1 MYFDIA
7 PLLSNNPYLGRLEY
21 DRTSS
26 LDIKSYYNPTKLTP
40 KWSELDSTPQI
51 PENSLA
57 SKELSSVLS
66 NSKLVNSEVQEWEKK
81 LTSSINLFAGDR
93 TGEDRSSTSP
103 YWRMY

>member
-40 KWSELDSTPQI
+40 RWSEFGESTQNV
-51 PENSLA
+51 ENRSTQ
-57 SKELSSVLS
+57 KEISSVLGSKGSS
-66 NSKLVNSEVQEWEKK
+66 NYEVQEWDKG

-93 TGEDRSSTSP
+93 TGEDRSSTTP
-103 YWRMY
+103 Y